1 MRRRRWFGGR
11 RGGGG
16 RRGVSFTKY
25 KRAFVVGAIIMVFVL
40 MGMPKVSAAI
50 QRKFREWFPGIVY

>member
-1 MRRRRWFGGR
+1 MRRPRWFGVR
-11 RGGGG
+11 KRGGG

-40 MGMPKVSAAI
+40 MGMPKVSATI

>member
-11 RGGGG
+11 KGGG

-40 MGMPKVSAAI
+40 MGMPKVSAMI